1 MKKIILFLFF
11 AFFQFGIIIPLEQ
24 QAVAANAIGTTAL
37 EDTWKQFRQ
46 IHPYGFQT
54 VALKHVDDACVFVI
68 SEPSESVTETTL
80 RSLFNKY
87 NGSMIIKHQPLG
99 YEGWLGDA
107 VGSVQFANDGQF
119 NSFTHDLFMLLYG
132 TDYKAYYTDLDNP
145 TEHVYFSDYRL
156 NYSISAAELSK
167 WFVTD
172 KEEFKT
178 SKGGFKTV
186 SALLSSEISGTN
198 ELFYSKN
205 QGFVVWIVDP
215 DKISYNDNSFKI
227 NARKFA
233 LDADLIIG
241 ALGNIGKKVAIIAR
255 ERVVPVTTLPPLR
268 IETIQLLATTDN
280 DYLAQSFEVYNV
292 FAGKNSKNEDMGPIY
307 LSDELWHT
315 EYGNLLNMTDQM
327 LKSWTEN
334 NAVHDY
340 NYDYPVPID
349 WAFNNGVLRD
359 LGVTEL
365 TYNWN
370 TAGAGYVI
378 QDIDK
383 LDVFAINRTG
393 SLPVSFIPDGMEGIV
408 DERVNEA
415 EELAYDF
422 FSELNS
428 PELVREVQYA
438 TIYQIFRYFRDP
450 IIDTGLDLD
459 NPFSVISNDPYIQII
474 AAQHDL
480 PQYDLPVQIIQENN
494 HNRKTILDDYEDLIK
509 SDDVFRST
517 LQSLSIKNDMPN
529 SVPRFT
535 EYEAIVENLLRLAS
549 DTTSTDFKQC
559 YNESLNRFSRKYQ
572 TTNAHTRL
580 IELIQN
586 DPFDGFKKYVI
597 KELGQSY
604 VDGILN
610 HEPTKEEIK
619 VEFDRYLHASIDSI
633 LPYLNRYKKAYGP
646 FPYAE
651 ASKIIV
657 NKGNVKDFQKN
668 ENKYVA
674 QYNELIKIKNQIVKE
689 YYQEISSLFHVL
701 IEDELRRK
709 EALIKLIDSKKQSI
723 SKKRENNTN
732 ESERVKFL
740 KPTMR
745 QEKAIGTLNWLLT
758 DPGSFEAPI
767 GDFYAS
773 KFTSHRQWI
782 KSSPMTKS
790 TYREVLAYGGHN
802 LNAHITPI
810 QISKASTK
818 VPKGYCRVTE
828 VNGQKVITVSSAD
841 KTRVTP
847 DVLRT
852 IERRERRGKTDK
864 DFKLPKA
871 PAERPK
877 SIVIGREQANT
888 VRGFDAKQHNA
899 PINKQ
904 AFVKGKEIK
913 SIADLRNT
921 IAQEIAEKGTSSIK
935 EIHFKDY
942 SAREVHAY
950 ANDLKECIVERMPN
964 EKLNLKNFDINEDI
978 QVISQGDGTV
988 KLVLQQIPETLQ
1000 QQGIYKSAML
1010 NISVPEKAGTSL
1022 KDALINVYKK
1032 SEEMINN
1039 RFKWKRE
1046 LRKELQKTHPEI
1058 DSYDIKEEFI
1068 LTGQIIITN
1077 EYEILFEQAA

>member
-68 SEPSESVTETTL
+68 SEPSEYVTETTL
-80 RSLFNKY
+80 ENLFSKY
-87 NGSMIIKHQPLG
+87 GGNIVIKHQPLG

-107 VGSVQFANDGQF
+107 VGSIRFANESLFD
-119 NSFTHDLFMLLYG
+119 SFTHDLFMLLYG

-178 SKGGFKTV
+178 STGSLKTV
-186 SALLSSEISGTN
+186 SALLSSDISGTN

-215 DKISYNDNSFKI
+215 GKINYNDNSFKI

-233 LDADLIIG
+233 LDTDLIIG
-241 ALGNIGKKVAIIAR
+241 ALGNVGKKVAIIAR

-280 DYLAQSFEVYNV
+280 DFLAQSFERFNV
-292 FAGKNSKNEDMGPIY
+292 FAGKNSKNEDSCPIY

-334 NAVHDY
+334 NSIYDFNY
-340 NYDYPVPID
+340 NYPAPID
-349 WAFNNGVLRD
+349 WAFNDGVISD
-359 LGVTEL
+359 LGVYEL

-383 LDVFAINRTG
+383 LDIFAVNRTG
-393 SLPVSFIPDGMEGIV
+393 SLPVSFIPDGMEGKV
-408 DERVNEA
+408 DEKVNEA

-438 TIYQIFRYFRDP
+438 TIYQIFRYFKKPVIDADIEWGDIFSSFP
-450 IIDTGLDLD
+450 FQGIDLNTYQGIDIEKYQGIINKIKEEHGNSLIPDSYNKTFNSD
-459 NPFSVISNDPYIQII
+459 NLGS
-474 AAQHDL
+474 
-480 PQYDLPVQIIQENN
+480 
-494 HNRKTILDDYEDLIK
+494 K
-509 SDDVFRST
+509 SDYSSVTKDRT
-517 LQSLSIKNDMPN
+517 NT
-529 SVPRFT
+529 VPRFT
-535 EYEAIVENLLRLAS
+535 AYEAIVENLLRLVS
-549 DTTSTDFKQC
+549 DTTSVAFKQC
-559 YNESLNRFSRKYQ
+559 YNEGLQRFSEKYREI
-572 TTNAHTRL
+572 NAHTRL

-586 DPFDGFKKYVI
+586 DPYNGFKDYLAEEI
-597 KELGQSY
+597 GQNTMDY
-604 VDGILN
+604 ILN
-610 HEPTKEEIK
+610 HEPHKEEIK
-619 VEFDRYLHASIDSI
+619 ELFDFYLHESIDSI
-633 LPYLNRYKKAYGP
+633 LPYINRYKRAYGS
-646 FPYAE
+646 FPYSESA
-651 ASKIIV
+651 KYIV
-657 NKGNVKDFQKN
+657 NKRDNNNYQKLN
-668 ENKYVA
+668 EKYIA
-674 QYNELIKIKNQIVKE
+674 QYDAIANKIKQKVDEYNLQVKNGTATWIDERTIENNIASAKRKLNDIEEKILKNKKE
-689 YYQEISSLFHVL
+689 Y
-701 IEDELRRK
+701 LRYST
-709 EALIKLIDSKKQSI
+709 LM
-723 SKKRENNTN
+723 
-732 ESERVKFL
+732 
-740 KPTMR
+740 PTKR
-745 QEKAIGTLNWLLT
+745 QEQALGTLNWLLT
-758 DPGSFEAPI
+758 DPGPFEAPI
-767 GDFYAS
+767 GEFYAS
-773 KFTSHRQWI
+773 KFTSCRQWI
-782 KSSPMTKS
+782 KSSPIAYSKG
-790 TYREVLAYGGHN
+790 RIGYGGHN

-818 VPKGYCRVTE
+818 LPKGYCKVSE
-828 VNGQKVITVSSAD
+828 VNGQKVIAVSSAD

-852 IERRERRGKTDK
+852 IERKGINGS
-864 DFKLPKA
+864 FKLPKA

-888 VRGFDAKQHNA
+888 VRGFDAKQHNV
-899 PINKQ
+899 PQVNKQ
-904 AFVKGKEIK
+904 AFVKGKEIE
-913 SIADLRNT
+913 SISDLRNS

-935 EIHFKDY
+935 EVHFKDY

-950 ANDLKECIVERMPN
+950 ANDLKECIIERMPN
-964 EKLNLKNFDINEDI
+964 ERLNLKNFDINEDI

-988 KLVLQQIPETLQ
+988 KLVLQQNLETLQ

-1010 NISVPEKAGTSL
+1010 NISVPEKAGASL
-1022 KDALINVYKK
+1022 KDAIINVYKK

-1068 LTGQIIITN
+1068 QLIGQILITN
-1077 EYEILFEQAA
+1077 EYENLFEQAA